1 MDSVNVAVQQGM
13 SVSGTLTAPGVSISS
28 SSASFSNTFNAN
40 GGLDVSG
47 STLSITSGNT
57 FSSSGGSTFNGNANF
72 YDSSGNLRFSVDGD
86 SVDSHNVRFYANDGL
101 TVSGSTLVANNAFEA
116 NDGFTVKN
124 GMNVYHDTS
133 TIIIEADSNGVDI
146 HNVQL
151 KANNG
156 LTVSGGTMYVDN
168 NMQVASGKTITL
180 TNYGDLKTKIDDL
193 HDEIDDIDSCDHVS
207 SCVNDN
213 CYIYFGWSDSCDTCS
228 NIHRWGRIN
237 GAWNDYQIY
246 SGTTL
251 RGGSNNDNNNWDNS
265 YAGISWN
272 GITWIGINLDN
283 DVNGDDR
290 FWQSFRC
297 H

>member
-1 MDSVNVAVQQGM
+1 MG
-13 SVSGTLTAPGVSISS
+13 
-28 SSASFSNTFNAN
+28 
-40 GGLDVSG
+40 
-47 STLSITSGNT
+47 
-57 FSSSGGSTFNGNANF
+57 
-72 YDSSGNLRFSVDGD
+72 
-86 SVDSHNVRFYANDGL
+86 
-101 TVSGSTLVANNAFEA
+101 

-168 NMQVASGKTITL
+168 NMQVASGKPIPL
-180 TNYGDLKTKIDDL
+180 TNYGDHKTKIDDL

-228 NIHRWGRIN
+228 SIHRWGRIN

-246 SGTTL
+246 GGSTL
-251 RGGSNNDNNNWDNS
+251 RAGSNNDNNNWDNS
-265 YAGISWN
+265 YALSHGMASR
-272 GITWIGINLDN
+272 GSASTSPTTSTVTTASGSRSAATKRSLLHRGAGLRLCVQHATEKRAAQACEFRKSRDLASSSC
-283 DVNGDDR
+283 GR
-290 FWQSFRC
+290 SSCATHWQAF
-297 H
+297 

>member
-1 MDSVNVAVQQGM
+1 MG
-13 SVSGTLTAPGVSISS
+13 
-28 SSASFSNTFNAN
+28 
-40 GGLDVSG
+40 
-47 STLSITSGNT
+47 
-57 FSSSGGSTFNGNANF
+57 
-72 YDSSGNLRFSVDGD
+72 VDGD

-116 NDGFTVKN
+116 NSGFTVKN

-207 SCVNDN
+207 SCVN
-213 CYIYFGWSDSCDTCS
+213 
-228 NIHRWGRIN
+228 
-237 GAWNDYQIY
+237 
-246 SGTTL
+246 
-251 RGGSNNDNNNWDNS
+251 NNWDNS

-290 FWQSFRC
+290 F
-297 H
+297 